1 MLRAEEEE
9 MAANP
14 VVPSTQLTLEL
25 QKTPTENLI
34 RCAGRITS
42 ATTEQLQ
49 GMVRGLIPEKKPIV
63 LDFTNTSYVDSS
75 GLGAL
80 VGLYIT
86 CRKGSAPL
94 KLVNLTPRLK
104 DLFTMTN
111 LAPIFEGHDDMLG
124 HTPD

>member
-1 MLRAEEEE
+1 

-14 VVPSTQLTLEL
+14 VVPSAQINLET
-25 QKTPTENLI
+25 QKTPTENII
-34 RCAGRITS
+34 RCGGKITA

-49 GMVRGLIPEKKPIV
+49 AVVRGLIPEKKRIV
-63 LDFTNTSYVDSS
+63 LDLTNTSYMDSS
-75 GLGAL
+75 GLGSL
-80 VGLYIT
+80 VGLYVS
-86 CRKGSAPL
+86 CKKGGAPL

-111 LAPIFEGHDDMLG
+111 LAPIFEGHDDLLG

>member
-1 MLRAEEEE
+1 

-14 VVPSTQLTLEL
+14 AVPTPQLNL
-25 QKTPTENLI
+25 QTEKTPSETII
-34 RCAGRITS
+34 RCSGRIVS
-42 ATTEQLQ
+42 ATIDQLQ
-49 GMVRGLIPEKKPIV
+49 AAVRELIPDKKRIV
-63 LDFTNTSYVDSS
+63 LDLTNTSFVDSS

-80 VGLYIT
+80 VGLYVSG
-86 CRKGSAPL
+86 RRGGAPL

-111 LAPIFEGHDDMLG
+111 LAPIFEGHDDLLG

>member
-1 MLRAEEEE
+1 

-14 VVPSTQLTLEL
+14 AVPVPLLSLEV
-25 QKTPTENLI
+25 QETPAENFI
-34 RCAGRITS
+34 RCSGRITA
-42 ATTEQLQ
+42 ATNQQLEST
-49 GMVRGLIPEKKPIV
+49 VRGLVPEKKRIV
-63 LDFTNTSYVDSS
+63 LDLTNTSYIDSS

-80 VGLYIT
+80 VGLYVS
-86 CRKGSAPL
+86 CRRGGSPL
-94 KLVNLTPRLK
+94 KLINLTPRIK

>member
-1 MLRAEEEE
+1 

-14 VVPSTQLTLEL
+14 AVPSLLSL
-25 QKTPTENLI
+25 DIQKNPTETMI
-34 RCAGRITS
+34 RVSGRVTS
-42 ATTEQLQ
+42 ATSEQLQ
-49 GMVRGLIPEKKPIV
+49 AKVRELIPDKKRIV
-63 LDFTNTSYVDSS
+63 LDLTGTSYVDSS

-80 VGLYIT
+80 VGLYVS
-86 CRKGSAPL
+86 CKRGGSPL

-111 LAPIFEGHDDMLG
+111 LAPIFEGRDDMLG